1 MKKIILVAVAATALA
16 APVQAASN
24 HAAPDHADT
33 PGTAASTYIADRPA
47 SSAHSHRKTTAFI
60 LRDRRPA
67 EVAALPS
74 VRP

>member
-16 APVQAASN
+16 APVQAAATHPAS
-24 HAAPDHADT
+24 DHAGT
-33 PGTAASTYIADRPA
+33 PRTAASTYIADRPDP
-47 SSAHSHRKTTAFI
+47 SAHGRRKATAFI

-67 EVAALPS
+67 EVAALPR